1 MLNIAGYSVSVI
13 RLDLPLPETPVIAIN
28 LLSGKSTVRFFRLC
42 PLAPII
48 VKFLPLPVLGSS
60 FGVNFFFPLK
70 YWQVSDSQFFKSAG
84 DP

>member
-13 RLDLPLPETPVIAIN
+13 RLDLPLPETPVIPIN
-28 LLSGKSTVRFFRLC
+28 LLSGKLTVRFFRLC

-48 VKFLPLPVLGSS
+48 VMFLPLPALGSS

-70 YWQVSDSQFFKSAG
+70 Y
-84 DP
+84 